1 MMLSRCIPLVFA
13 TGLGMAQSAYS
24 QQVQII
30 EEINPGEFVDIS
42 QIGTPLGL
50 GHDDVVDAGPFSG
63 NFLLLP
69 GRMLIGVNGGVGFG
83 FDSPDTNGVELSGHN
98 SSIPSNAFQG
108 HQALLPYWDDLGDEI
123 DDKNGDVYMARLAEP
138 GRTMTIVQWDNLPLR
153 KNPEDTVTFQVK
165 IFDNQN
171 PTGVY
176 AQFIYADVEQ
186 PGASGGIGATIGY
199 QDGSANFSDL
209 QQSFDTAGAVS
220 NGTVLSIVIEHR
232 LGLES
237 QAIPTVSEWGLIIMA
252 LLLLTGGTLIFCRGA
267 RRAHAFP
274 GLRLIS
280 IINQRSIGLSRGRI
294 PPGLVKPNDMPGC
307 FSQSWMTII
316 EHLADHSV
324 AVQQQTLGF
333 LILFQSNQ
341 TIAQFRLSCGRPWMS
356 DAMSFPI
363 NSQCLPQQGLR
374 SFMVPLTETNST

>member
-1 MMLSRCIPLVFA
+1 MSRNGPTDLRKPTVQPCLSVGLRIIELSLSIQARREKGMDQFMSLRKDYFVESRTSSGINWLHRIKGAIMMLSRCIPLVFA

-274 GLRLIS
+274 
-280 IINQRSIGLSRGRI
+280 
-294 PPGLVKPNDMPGC
+294 
-307 FSQSWMTII
+307 
-316 EHLADHSV
+316 
-324 AVQQQTLGF
+324 
-333 LILFQSNQ
+333 
-341 TIAQFRLSCGRPWMS
+341 
-356 DAMSFPI
+356 
-363 NSQCLPQQGLR
+363 
-374 SFMVPLTETNST
+374 